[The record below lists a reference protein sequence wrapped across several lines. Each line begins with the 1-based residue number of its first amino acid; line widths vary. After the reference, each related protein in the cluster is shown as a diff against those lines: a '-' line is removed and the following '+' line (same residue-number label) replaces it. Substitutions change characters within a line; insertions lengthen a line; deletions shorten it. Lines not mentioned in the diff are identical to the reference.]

1 MAEYLGQQEGLDD
14 PALVVERVLEEVRRA
29 FDGFDPSFLE
39 RVTREAV
46 DELWGE
52 SIRVT
57 SFVPVLAMRQIRERI
72 ALRGTEALETPLI
85 RIAEPVVQHA

>member
-1 MAEYLGQQEGLDD
+1 MESYLGQQDGLDD
-14 PALVVERVLEEVRRA
+14 LALVTERVLAEVLRA
-29 FDGFDPSFLE
+29 FDGLDPAFLE

-57 SFVPVLAMRQIRERI
+57 SFVPVLAMRQVRELI
-72 ALRGTEALETPLI
+72 ALRDAWEQGLPET
-85 RIAEPVVQHA
+85 RVAEPVGQHA

>member
-14 PALVVERVLEEVRRA
+14 PALVVERVLDEVRRA

-72 ALRGTEALETPLI
+72 ALRGIERPETPLI
-85 RIAEPVVQHA
+85 RVAEPVMQHA

>member
-1 MAEYLGQQEGLDD
+1 MEGYLGQQDGIDD
-14 PALVVERVLEEVRRA
+14 PVLVTERVLDEVRRA
-29 FDGFDPSFLE
+29 FDGLDPVFLE

-57 SFVPVLAMRQIRERI
+57 SFVPVLAMRRVRETI
-72 ALRGTEALETPLI
+72 ALRGAQEHEAAAILV
-85 RIAEPVVQHA
+85 AEPVVQHA